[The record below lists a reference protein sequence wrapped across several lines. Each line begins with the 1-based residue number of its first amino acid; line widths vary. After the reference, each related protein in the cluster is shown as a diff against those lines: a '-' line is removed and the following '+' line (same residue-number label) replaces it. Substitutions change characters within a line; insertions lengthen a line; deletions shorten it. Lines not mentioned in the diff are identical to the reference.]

1 MADDL
6 SWLNQHE
13 LLHLHPQVAEVVHH
27 EQLKLT
33 SAQQALAQ
41 RYPLSTDYL
50 AALSAQGS
58 YKDACTFLAYNL
70 HHRMAVWWG
79 YRCVVD
85 VLSEVLHQPA
95 PVKDLSD
102 VAKPRPM
109 NLPPFVAEMQQQAAQ
124 EFAVD
129 PKVMEQLG
137 AAQARLKDIEQQ
149 LRQII
154 PQPLFDFADQAL
166 AQQNAKF
173 KSIHGMEPMELL
185 NSLIKQA
192 VEVEAEEKRTGMSA
206 RIDPNSP
213 IFAATKEIEAKVEKI
228 RQETVALV
236 KSALPEVDSEQQT
249 KDKAAC
255 LDAVFAYIVAPDEV
269 NAQRLLELGNKIPDK
284 IEGLLSLVAF
294 WSFGDLMPQGKQ
306 VIPTPPGLMSNGLN
320 CLLLSCALQQGGVFN
335 FAQRFQRYYEFG
347 YECLLGKSNWAQYV
361 ALGVSLHQERIAQI
375 MQSLGVAETE
385 TPQAAT
391 PTAQAPGFNAQSAT
405 RAQSPDGSAGAT
417 EASAVSPEEQ
427 ATVQAELFSDLQRLH
442 QKIEQMSGQVPSPEL
457 SAGMSAEA
465 GAAANSGA
473 AEQWPAS
480 SAEEQLHQELEQM
493 RAQLQAQQAGPNS
506 AAGAAPNSG
515 VVPLNVRFRGN

>member
-13 LLHLHPQVAEVVHH
+13 LLHLHAQVSEVVSH

-50 AALSAQGS
+50 AALSAQCA

-85 VLSEVLHQPA
+85 VLTEVLNKPA

-109 NLPPFVAEMQQQAAQ
+109 QLPPFVAEMQQQAAQ

-137 AAQARLKDIEQQ
+137 AAQARLKEIEQQ
-149 LRQII
+149 LRQVI
-154 PQPLFDFADQAL
+154 PAPLFDFADQAL
-166 AQQNAKF
+166 AEQNAKF
-173 KSIHGMEPMELL
+173 KQIHGMEPMELL

-192 VEVEAEEKRTGMSA
+192 VELEAEEKRTGMSA

-213 IFAATKEIEAKVEKI
+213 IFAATKEIEDKVEKI

-236 KSALPEVDSEQQT
+236 KSALPAVDTEQQT

-306 VIPTPPGLMSNGLN
+306 VIPTPAGLMSNGLN

-335 FAQRFQRYYEFG
+335 FAHRFQRYYEFG
-347 YECLLGKSNWAQYV
+347 YECLLGKSNWAPYV
-361 ALGVSLHQERIAQI
+361 ARGVSLHQERIAQI
-375 MQSLGVAETE
+375 MQSLGVPGAQP
-385 TPQAAT
+385 PQVSTSGASIQPGASAQSGT
-391 PTAQAPGFNAQSAT
+391 SSQSDAQA
-405 RAQSPDGSAGAT
+405 
-417 EASAVSPEEQ
+417 Q
-427 ATVQAELFSDLQRLH
+427 ATVQAELFSDLQLLH
-442 QKIEQMSGQVPSPEL
+442 QKIEQMTGQGPSPEP
-457 SAGMSAEA
+457 SAGAPA
-465 GAAANSGA
+465 GADTAPNLGTAQPSPTAGVEA
-473 AEQWPAS
+473 
-480 SAEEQLHQELEQM
+480 QLHQELEQM

-515 VVPLNVRFRGN
+515 VVPPNVRFRGN